1 MTNKLV
7 VIATIVAHEG
17 KEQAVRDAL
26 LTLVPIAK
34 TEPGFVQYDLHQA
47 RDKPGEFVFYEI
59 WDNETAL
66 DAHNNTDTM
75 KAFGAKNGHLFK
87 SVLLEKYTRIS

>member
-1 MTNKLV
+1 MTDKLV
-7 VIATIVAHEG
+7 VVATIVAQEG

-34 TEPGFVQYDLHQA
+34 TEPGFVQYDLHQSKD
-47 RDKPGEFVFYEI
+47 RPGEFVFYEI
-59 WDNETAL
+59 WDDEKAL
-66 DAHNNTDTM
+66 DVHNNTDAM

-87 SVLLEKYTRIS
+87 SVALEKYTRIS